1 MRPPLS
7 AQHPM
12 MGGGRDNNG
21 NANANANATCTQ
33 PQRRSRRRSRHSQS
47 SATYFL
53 ILSALLMGNQM
64 TWFNEAHDR
73 ANRHPLSKH
82 EEMEVEEDHHL
93 NFMSMDNSENHRRRR
108 RKLSDLGAGSAVASQ
123 HVHAESSDINNKD
136 RIHKDHPTRRR
147 RLGDQQRPIM
157 TEYDSPD
164 YANET
169 LFPPPPSTQPKSRH
183 QPAGGFAA
191 CLLIKDD
198 NHLLDEWIAYHST
211 VLPLRYLLVAIDPMS
226 HQNPFPILKK
236 WNNTARH
243 DADNHH
249 NEANV
254 TTTAFNFTID
264 VWTDANYIHERQMH
278 RVCNE
283 YHDLNMLKN
292 HRSRQSVFMQR
303 CAIHMKQRGMD
314 WTIMTDSDEFLTF
327 NPIADDEELAPT
339 RLKSSAH
346 GALREHLTE
355 ARKRLPA
362 SGVGDNTTV
371 YDFLMQEKDKLPWKD
386 KSCVLLPRLLFSS
399 VESTPEGQR
408 RLLQATAEYG
418 IDDVLSLNTQ
428 RFFRTAG
435 KARTKSHEYNKL
447 GKPILDLSRLDMDA
461 DLQRKFMNPHNPIP
475 ACGATHARFDESLL
489 RVHHYLG
496 TADQYGA
503 RRDVRRSDEVYM
515 EKARLEK
522 GINFDLQ
529 PWLGR
534 FVRTVGKERAQ
545 MLLKDAGKVLNED
558 PFDLCDGGK
567 NENVPVPWVPH
578 YLMAALERLKEKGTV
593 AEHLK

>member
-1 MRPPLS
+1 MV
-7 AQHPM
+7 
-12 MGGGRDNNG
+12 GGGRDATCAALAA
-21 NANANANATCTQ
+21 ANAKAQGSTSKHQ
-33 PQRRSRRRSRHSQS
+33 PQSQPRQRHRSTSRHSQ

-53 ILSALLMGNQM
+53 ILSALLMGNQISKL
-64 TWFNEAHDR
+64 NKAHDD
-73 ANRHPLSKH
+73 ANRHLTKH
-82 EEMEVEEDHHL
+82 DQMDEEHRHHYW
-93 NFMSMDNSENHRRRR
+93 MHNSETTTRRR
-108 RKLSDLGAGSAVASQ
+108 RKLSDFGGSVLVDGDEMRK
-123 HVHAESSDINNKD
+123 H
-136 RIHKDHPTRRR
+136 HPTRRR
-147 RLGDQQRPIM
+147 RLGGQQRPKP

-169 LFPPPPSTQPKSRH
+169 LFPPPPAAKSRH
-183 QPAGGFAA
+183 RPAGGFAA

-211 VLPLRYLLVAIDPMS
+211 VLPLKYLLVAIDPMS

-236 WNNTARH
+236 WNHTAH
-243 DADNHH
+243 SS
-249 NEANV
+249 ANNNL
-254 TTTAFNFTID
+254 TTNALDLTID

-303 CAIHMKQRGMD
+303 CVVHMKQRGMD

-327 NPIADDEELAPT
+327 NPIADDEELPPT
-339 RLKSSAH
+339 RWKSSAH

-355 ARKRLPA
+355 ARKRLPP
-362 SGVGDNTTV
+362 SVGDNVTI

-408 RLLQATAEYG
+408 KLLQATAEYG
-418 IDDVLSLNTQ
+418 IEDVLSLNTQ

-435 KARTKSHEYNKL
+435 KAHTKSHEYNKL
-447 GKPILDLSRLDMDA
+447 GKPILDLSRLDLDA

-503 RRDVRRSDEVYM
+503 RRDVRRSDEVYL

-522 GINFDLQ
+522 GVNFDLQ

-567 NENVPVPWVPH
+567 NVNVPVPWVPH
-578 YLMAALERLKEKGTV
+578 YLMAALEKLKEKGTI